1 MAVRK
6 SRPTRYLCRDRRSR
20 AVGAKAEGHFR
31 RTNSNFMNE
40 NSKGAESQYTHQPQ
54 SEPACFRATSL
65 SRMMGCS
72 ATRNE
77 TMATED
83 ADEA

>member
-40 NSKGAESQYTHQPQ
+40 NSKGAESQYTH
-54 SEPACFRATSL
+54 
-65 SRMMGCS
+65 
-72 ATRNE
+72 
-77 TMATED
+77 
-83 ADEA
+83 